1 MNKMKKIGL
10 WLTLVFTMISRYV
23 DASDIGSSKIATGT
37 QKLVTDATTWLMGL
51 SPVVAIVCIVYYL
64 IRKGMSDE
72 VDHKKW
78 NSRIVVAIVCCIGAV
93 VASVLINVLVSY
105 YQ

>member
-1 MNKMKKIGL
+1 MIKVKKIAL
-10 WLTLVFTMISRYV
+10 WLSMLFIALCSNVYAV
-23 DASDIGSSKIATGT
+23 DIGSSKIATGT
-37 QKLVTDATTWLMGL
+37 QKLITDATTWLMGL
-51 SPVVAIVCIVYYL
+51 SPVIGIVCIIYYL

-72 VDHKKW
+72 MDHKKW
-78 NSRIVVAIVCCIGAV
+78 NSRIVVTIACCIGAV

>member
-10 WLTLVFTMISRYV
+10 WLTLVFILISRYV

-37 QKLVTDATTWLMGL
+37 QKLITDATTWLMGL

-78 NSRIVVAIVCCIGAV
+78 NSRIMVAIVCCIGAV